1 MIDPYE
7 ILGVTP
13 DSTVDEIRDA
23 YRKLAQQW
31 HPDKHPKDVG
41 TATRKFQ
48 ELAEAYT
55 ILSDATKRARYDDL
69 GEAEETKENELTGAA
84 IQMLTQSAM
93 QILDHVG
100 DHLAQLKALCE
111 AVVMRRAA
119 AIQEAALAIRRREQ
133 LAKKW
138 KTKRRGRNIFANA
151 LRRDVARLKESI
163 KSSEKTIEVAKECLR
178 ILGDYEFQWQDE
190 TVAERE
196 RRLAGPV
203 FRLSLNDL
211 LGSGPGDE

>member
-111 AVVMRRAA
+111 AVVMRRA
-119 AIQEAALAIRRREQ
+119 
-133 LAKKW
+133 
-138 KTKRRGRNIFANA
+138 
-151 LRRDVARLKESI
+151 
-163 KSSEKTIEVAKECLR
+163 
-178 ILGDYEFQWQDE
+178 
-190 TVAERE
+190 
-196 RRLAGPV
+196 
-203 FRLSLNDL
+203 
-211 LGSGPGDE
+211 